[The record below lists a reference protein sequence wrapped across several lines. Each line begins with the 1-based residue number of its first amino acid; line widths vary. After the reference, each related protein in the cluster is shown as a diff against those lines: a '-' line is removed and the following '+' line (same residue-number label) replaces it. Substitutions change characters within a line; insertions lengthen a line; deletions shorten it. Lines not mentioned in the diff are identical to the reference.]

1 MSRAWLLPF
10 PPQSSKMTRI
20 VLFLLT
26 ASLMLPFSTP
36 DKFFDPDDDLTYI
49 RGPSNKGQPTMKDVS
64 SRKVASRN
72 SDDSDD
78 EQGSKATSGEKEG
91 KNALQSSDRRHRA
104 APLLPSDTQ
113 QGVDVSVK
121 TG

>member
-1 MSRAWLLPF
+1 
-10 PPQSSKMTRI
+10 
-20 VLFLLT
+20 
-26 ASLMLPFSTP
+26 
-36 DKFFDPDDDLTYI
+36 
-49 RGPSNKGQPTMKDVS
+49 MKNVS